1 MADAI
6 VTDVVQEV
14 LKILTAS
21 DVVVEE
27 FAYGLNVEVYARYGH
42 RCKADSSERRLE
54 EPLVDGDVEREW
66 SLSGGDDLK
75 ELVST
80 VIESTNVEDG
90 SREDII
96 LRMKYHQC
104 KADSSEGRL
113 EEPLVDGYVEREW
126 SLSGGDDL
134 KELVSTVLESTNVK
148 AIHVFSDCRS
158 YTHDVIEQFLQ
169 GLCTN
174 HTIASARFD
183 LLCPRNTTVVLDK
196 SVVMLRHNIGL
207 TSFSLLLPIDI
218 KGTTKHSGFGNA
230 LDMNH
235 TLQILQL
242 IFPSGGLDLEELV
255 QPLIMDENGHQ
266 ANSTLTSLIIYPF
279 RDRLTEVSTM
289 SPIGATL
296 ARMLRKNSSIKHLH
310 LLMSLTRES
319 HVQQLIQSLVKN
331 HSLETLNL
339 LGCDGVTGSVF
350 PAIMD
355 VLLVNFT
362 LKDIELAGTPLYRE
376 GKGLAIKEQ
385 LRKNEMYKKLH
396 LKELEMAEPTSARVI
411 FCGFP
416 YAGMS

>member
-1 MADAI
+1 
-6 VTDVVQEV
+6 
-14 LKILTAS
+14 
-21 DVVVEE
+21 
-27 FAYGLNVEVYARYGH
+27 
-42 RCKADSSERRLE
+42 
-54 EPLVDGDVEREW
+54 
-66 SLSGGDDLK
+66 
-75 ELVST
+75 
-80 VIESTNVEDG
+80 
-90 SREDII
+90 
-96 LRMKYHQC
+96 MKYHQC

-126 SLSGGDDL
+126 SLSGGDHL

-148 AIHVFSDCRS
+148 AIEVLSDCRS
-158 YTHDVIEQFLQ
+158 YTHGVIEQFLQ

-174 HTIASARFD
+174 HTIVSASFD
-183 LLCPRNTTVVLDK
+183 IICPRNTTIVVDK

-207 TSFSLLLPIDI
+207 KSFSLRLPSDI

-230 LDMNH
+230 LEMNH

-266 ANSTLTSLIIYPF
+266 ANSTLTALSIYHA
-279 RDRLTEVSTM
+279 TEVSTM

-310 LLMSLTRES
+310 LPESLTRES
-319 HVQQLIQSLVKN
+319 DVQELIQSLVEN

-339 LGCDGVTGSVF
+339 SRCDGVKGSVF

-362 LKDIELAGTPLYRE
+362 LKDINLDGTPFDYD

-385 LRKNEMYKKLH
+385 LQRNEMYKVLH
-396 LKELEMAEPTSARVI
+396 FKELEMAEPTSARVI

>member
-27 FAYGLNVEVYARYGH
+27 FAYGPNMEVYTRYGQRCKADCSEGRLEEPLVDGDVDREWSLSGGDDLKELVSTVVESTNVEDGTREDIILRLKYH
-42 RCKADSSERRLE
+42 QCKADSSEGQLE

-66 SLSGGDDLK
+66 SLSGGD
-75 ELVST
+75 
-80 VIESTNVEDG
+80 
-90 SREDII
+90 
-96 LRMKYHQC
+96 H
-104 KADSSEGRL
+104 
-113 EEPLVDGYVEREW
+113 
-126 SLSGGDDL
+126 L

-148 AIHVFSDCRS
+148 DIYGFSDCRS

-174 HTIASARFD
+174 HTIVSASFHI
-183 LLCPRNTTVVLDK
+183 LCPRNRTIVVDK

-207 TSFSLLLPIDI
+207 KSFSLRLLSDI

-230 LDMNH
+230 LEMNH

-266 ANSTLTSLIIYPF
+266 ANSTLTSLIIYPS

-296 ARMLRKNSSIKHLH
+296 ARMLRKNSSIKHLE
-310 LLMSLTRES
+310 LPMSLTRES
-319 HVQQLIQSLVKN
+319 DVQELIQSLVEN
-331 HSLETLNL
+331 HSLENLNL
-339 LGCDGVTGSVF
+339 SGCDGVTGSVF

-362 LKDIELAGTPLYRE
+362 LKDINLFGTPLYPE
-376 GKGLAIKEQ
+376 GKAIKEQ